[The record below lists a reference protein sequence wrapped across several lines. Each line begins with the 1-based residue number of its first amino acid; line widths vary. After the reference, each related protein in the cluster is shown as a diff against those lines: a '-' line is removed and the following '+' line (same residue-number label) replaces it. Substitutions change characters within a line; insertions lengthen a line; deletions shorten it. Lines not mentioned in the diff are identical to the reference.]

1 MGGGC
6 AGFPHYPP
14 DGKPYLDISVCR
26 YREGMVDQN
35 DVRMTLPTDRRERGP
50 EMGEQVQILNLEEIR
65 EDLASTISAIRE
77 KVSTGML
84 IAVAVTLAGIVV
96 AATLAIAR
104 GDHGE

>member
-1 MGGGC
+1 
-6 AGFPHYPP
+6 
-14 DGKPYLDISVCR
+14 
-26 YREGMVDQN
+26 MVDDN
-35 DVRMTLPTDRRERGP
+35 DVRMTLPTDRKDRGP

-65 EDLASTISAIRE
+65 EDLASTISAIRD

-104 GDHGE
+104 GDHDGSI